1 MWLLVKLITIVAST
15 FPSRHI
21 LSIALMEVDQ
31 KGKVESSSYLY
42 IIYIY
47 IYIYI
52 ILYYII
58 LYIILF
64 YIHIILY
71 FIYYIFTYIY
81 IYIYII

>member
-15 FPSRHI
+15 FPSMHI

-58 LYIILF
+58 LY
-64 YIHIILY
+64 
-71 FIYYIFTYIY
+71 YIFNYNIFDKAKSGN
-81 IYIYII
+81 

>member
-15 FPSRHI
+15 FPSMHI

-52 ILYYII
+52 YIILYYII
-58 LYIILF
+58 LYIIGLLEKF
-64 YIHIILY
+64 E
-71 FIYYIFTYIY
+71 
-81 IYIYII
+81 